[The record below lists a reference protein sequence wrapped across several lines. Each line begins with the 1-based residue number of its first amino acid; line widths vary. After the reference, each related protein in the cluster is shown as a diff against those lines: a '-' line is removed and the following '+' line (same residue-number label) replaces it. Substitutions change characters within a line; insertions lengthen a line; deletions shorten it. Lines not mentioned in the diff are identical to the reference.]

1 MHRTIKWIIAAALAV
16 SLCVTGVAVA
26 EESYYLELP
35 SKDITS
41 SRKITVNVPGENE
54 VIDGIN
60 PLTGEVWSGTYRP
73 IGVNIDQHPEALPNW
88 GVASADII
96 FEMPIQADGSTRAFA
111 LFMGDIPNYAGPVR
125 SGRVPMA
132 SLREIWGSAWVF
144 YGWQNTVVNAGKLIV
159 DVDSWALNMHS
170 DARQGGR
177 WVFPYIEGTER
188 NYANLFHREKDGMH
202 VAPYNVQIDMNA
214 VSALFTEEPQMRP
227 FLFSDTGLER
237 GIGVSDITINYKTTK
252 PQYVVNYKYNEMTGL
267 YERYRNGEAYYDA
280 LNGMSTEYSNVI
292 VMRTDVTWFNNNNS
306 RPVIQTVG
314 QGVAEIFQNG
324 KYIRGSWVRSHNDKQ
339 ADDFDSQSARLVF
352 LDENGEEIPLK
363 VGKTFI
369 QIVNNNQSV
378 IVTSD
383 EAIEGAAAQA
393 TPKPTATP
401 RPTRTPKPTR
411 TPRADRNAPAKA
423 MESETEGDI
432 SFGG

>member
-1 MHRTIKWIIAAALAV
+1 MHRTIKWIIAAALV
-16 SLCVTGVAVA
+16 LSLCATSFAIA
-26 EESYYLELP
+26 EESFYLELP
-35 SKDITS
+35 SKGITS
-41 SRKITVNVPGENE
+41 TRKISVTIPEENP

-60 PLTGEVWSGTYRP
+60 PLTGEVWSGPYHP
-73 IGVNIDQHPEALPNW
+73 IGVNIDQHPGALPNW
-88 GVASADII
+88 GVSSADII

-111 LFMGDIPNYAGPVR
+111 LFMGDIPSYAGPVR

-132 SLREIWGSAWVF
+132 SLREIFGGAWVF
-144 YGWQNTVVNAGKLIV
+144 YGWQNTVVKAGALVV
-159 DVDSWALNMHS
+159 DVDSWALNMHK

-177 WVFPYIEGTER
+177 WVFPYVEGTER

-202 VAPYNVQIDMNA
+202 VAPYNVQIDMHA
-214 VSALFTEEPQMRP
+214 VDSLFDEEPQKRP
-227 FLFSDTGLER
+227 FKFSDTGLEE
-237 GIGVSDITINYKTTK
+237 GTDVSSITINYKTTK
-252 PQYVVNYKYNEMTGL
+252 PQYIVDYKYNDMTGL
-267 YERYRNGEAYYDA
+267 YERYRNGESYYDA
-280 LNGMSTEYSNVI
+280 LNGMATSFANVI
-292 VMRTDVTWFNNNNS
+292 VMRTDVSWFNNNNS

-324 KYIRGSWVRSHNDKQ
+324 KYIRGTWVRSHSDKE
-339 ADDFDSQSARLVF
+339 ADDFDSQSARLIF
-352 LDENGEEIPLK
+352 LDENGEEIAMK

-369 QIVNNNQSV
+369 QIVDNDQSV
-378 IVTSD
+378 IVTAG

-411 TPRADRNAPAKA
+411 TPRADRNSSSRT
-423 MESETEGDI
+423 MEVEEDGDI

>member
-1 MHRTIKWIIAAALAV
+1 MHRKIKWIVAAALV
-16 SLCVTGVAVA
+16 LSLCVASFAVA

-35 SKDITS
+35 SAGIEST
-41 SRKITVNVPGENE
+41 RKISVSIPEENP
-54 VIDGIN
+54 VVDGIN

-111 LFMGDIPNYAGPVR
+111 LFMGDIPAYDGPVR

-132 SLREIWGSAWVF
+132 SLREIFGSAWVF

-159 DVDSWALNMHS
+159 DVDSWALNMHD

-177 WVFPYIEGTER
+177 WVFPFVEGTER
-188 NYANLFHREKDGMH
+188 NYADLFHREKDGIH

-214 VSALFTEEPQMRP
+214 VERLFTEEPAKRP
-227 FLFSDTGLER
+227 FKFTDAGLDR
-237 GIGVSDITINYKTTK
+237 GVDVTAMTINYKTTK
-252 PQYVVNYKYNEMTGL
+252 PQYVVDYKYNPVTGM
-267 YERYRNGEAYYDA
+267 YDRYRNGEAYYDA
-280 LNGMSTEYSNVI
+280 LTGMATAFSNVI

-324 KYIRGSWVRSHNDKQ
+324 KYIRGTWVRSHSGKE
-339 ADDFDSQSARLVF
+339 ADDFDSQSARLIF
-352 LDENGEEIPLK
+352 LDENGEEIELK

-369 QIVNNNQSV
+369 QIVDNSQSV
-378 IVTSD
+378 IVTAG
-383 EAIEGAAAQA
+383 EQIEGAEAQA

-411 TPRADRNAPAKA
+411 TPRADRNAASQR
-423 MESETEGDI
+423 MEVEEEGDV

>member
-1 MHRTIKWIIAAALAV
+1 MHRKIKWIIAAALV
-16 SLCVTGVAVA
+16 LSLCVTSFAAA
-26 EESYYLELP
+26 EETYYLELP
-35 SKDITS
+35 TKGVEST
-41 SRKITVNVPGENE
+41 RKISVSIPEENPVVN
-54 VIDGIN
+54 GIN

-111 LFMGDIPNYAGPVR
+111 LFMGDIPAYAGPVR

-132 SLREIWGSAWVF
+132 SLREIWDSAWVF

-159 DVDSWALNMHS
+159 DVDSWALNLHA

-202 VAPYNVQIDMNA
+202 VAPYNVQIDMKA
-214 VSALFTEEPQMRP
+214 VESLFSYEPTMRP
-227 FLFSDTGLER
+227 FKFTDTGLDR
-237 GIGVSDITINYKTTK
+237 GVDVTAMTINYKTTK
-252 PQYVVNYKYNEMTGL
+252 PQYVVDYKYNEATGL

-280 LNGMSTEYSNVI
+280 LTGMSTTYSNVI

-314 QGVAEIFQNG
+314 QGTAEIFQNG
-324 KYIRGSWVRSHNDKQ
+324 KYIRGTWVRSHSAKE

-352 LDENGEEIPLK
+352 LDENGEEIELK

-369 QIVNNNQSV
+369 QIVDNEQSV
-378 IVTSD
+378 IVTAG
-383 EAIEGAAAQA
+383 EQIEGAAAQA

-411 TPRADRNAPAKA
+411 TPRADRNTTKS
-423 MESETEGDI
+423 MQVEEEGDI
-432 SFGG
+432 SFGS

>member
-1 MHRTIKWIIAAALAV
+1 LHRTIKWIIAAALV
-16 SLCVTGVAVA
+16 LSLSVTSFAVA
-26 EESYYLELP
+26 EETYYLELP
-35 SKDITS
+35 SKDIKST
-41 SRKITVNVPGENE
+41 RKISVNIPEENPA
-54 VIDGIN
+54 VDGIN

-111 LFMGDIPNYAGPVR
+111 LFMGDIPSYAGPVR
-125 SGRVPMA
+125 SGRVPMG
-132 SLREIWGSAWVF
+132 SLREIFGGAWVF
-144 YGWQNTVVNAGKLIV
+144 YGWQNTVVQAGTLIV
-159 DVDSWALNMHS
+159 DVDSWALNLHK

-177 WVFPYIEGTER
+177 WVFPFIEGTER

-202 VAPYNVQIDMNA
+202 VAPYNVQVDMHAVENLFEEEPVKHPFKFTDA
-214 VSALFTEEPQMRP
+214 GLDRGTDVSA
-227 FLFSDTGLER
+227 
-237 GIGVSDITINYKTTK
+237 ININYKTTK
-252 PQYVVNYKYNEMTGL
+252 PQYVVDYKYNEMTGL

-280 LNGMSTEYSNVI
+280 LSGMSTNFANVI
-292 VMRTDVTWFNNNNS
+292 VMRTDVSWFNNNNS

-324 KYIRGSWVRSHNDKQ
+324 KYIRGTWVRSHSAKE
-339 ADDFDSQSARLVF
+339 ADDFASQPARLIF
-352 LDENGEEIPLK
+352 LDENGEEIELK
-363 VGKTFI
+363 VGKTFV

-378 IVTSD
+378 IVTAGQ
-383 EAIEGAAAQA
+383 EIEGAAAQA

-411 TPRADRNAPAKA
+411 TPRADRNSQSKA
-423 MESETEGDI
+423 MDVEDEGDI

>member
-1 MHRTIKWIIAAALAV
+1 MHRTIKWIVAAALV
-16 SLCVTGVAVA
+16 LSLCVTSFAVA

-35 SKDITS
+35 SKNIAS
-41 SRKITVNVPGENE
+41 SRKITVNIPGENE
-54 VIDGIN
+54 VVNGIN
-60 PLTGEVWSGTYRP
+60 PLTGEVWSGSYRP

-88 GVASADII
+88 GVSSADII

-132 SLREIWGSAWVF
+132 SLREIWGGAWVF
-144 YGWQNTVVNAGKLIV
+144 YGWQNTVVNAGRLIV
-159 DVDSWALNMHS
+159 DVDSWALNLHD
-170 DARQGGR
+170 DARVGGR

-214 VSALFTEEPQMRP
+214 VSSLFTEEPQMRP

-237 GIGVSDITINYKTTK
+237 GIGVSDITVNYKTTK

-280 LNGMSTEYSNVI
+280 LNGMSTAYSNVI

-306 RPVIQTVG
+306 RPPGCCRDLPERQVHPRHLGAFPQ
-314 QGVAEIFQNG
+314 
-324 KYIRGSWVRSHNDKQ
+324 RQ
-339 ADDFDSQSARLVF
+339 A
-352 LDENGEEIPLK
+352 G
-363 VGKTFI
+363 
-369 QIVNNNQSV
+369 
-378 IVTSD
+378 
-383 EAIEGAAAQA
+383 
-393 TPKPTATP
+393 
-401 RPTRTPKPTR
+401 
-411 TPRADRNAPAKA
+411 
-423 MESETEGDI
+423 
-432 SFGG
+432 